1 MKADAPL
8 VPRSELRG
16 YGDHDSMS
24 GSYYRVGDHL
34 EFFVEV
40 TDAVEGLLA
49 RAIGPLKG
57 TMDNPDPA
65 IDSAATV
72 VAAVL
77 DSLAQYH
84 APRR

>member
-1 MKADAPL
+1 
-8 VPRSELRG
+8 VV
-16 YGDHDSMS
+16 S
-24 GSYYRVGDHL
+24 GSYYRVGNHL

-49 RAIGPLKG
+49 RAIGPLRG
-57 TMDNPDPA
+57 TAANPDPA
-65 IDSAATV
+65 IDSAATLITV
-72 VAAVL
+72 VL